1 MSVTS
6 CPRGRWAE
14 CPSVLKTDHSL
25 TGAGLFVFN
34 LLSFMVDARRLC
46 LSGDVEV
53 ITEMWRE
60 TWRETARS
68 APFSSDKELGAI

>member
-1 MSVTS
+1 MSVILS
-6 CPRGRWAE
+6 ARAVGGV
-14 CPSVLKTDHSL
+14 PSALKTDHGL

-34 LLSFMVDARRLC
+34 LVSFMVDARRLC

-60 TWRETARS
+60 TGV
-68 APFSSDKELGAI
+68 LGTFLF